1 MKISRV
7 YEVWVGGDLVSDD
20 LTLEQALL
28 LAREEFARESQEKE
42 PVDVVID
49 EHSYIEIESDE
60 ELDTVDFEPKW
71 WNRTGV

>member
-1 MKISRV
+1 MKINRV

-20 LTLEQALL
+20 LTFDQAIL
-28 LAREEFARESQEKE
+28 LAREEFARESKEAE

-60 ELDTVDFEPKW
+60 DLDTVDFEPKW
-71 WNRTGV
+71 RSQ